1 MPYEHTDPNIGL
13 KGRQRDIQLLLF
25 AVFQNELLQKVWF
38 FLYDLELSLWY
49 SLKHQFIVG

>member
-25 AVFQNELLQKVWF
+25 AVFQNELLQKV
-38 FLYDLELSLWY
+38 
-49 SLKHQFIVG
+49 